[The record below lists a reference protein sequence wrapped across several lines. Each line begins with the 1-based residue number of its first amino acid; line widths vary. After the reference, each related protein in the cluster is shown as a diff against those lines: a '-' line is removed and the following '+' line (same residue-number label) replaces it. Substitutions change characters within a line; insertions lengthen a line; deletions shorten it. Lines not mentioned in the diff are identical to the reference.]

1 MVIAF
6 HVPWLSNNHLWQLY
20 CDSALLTHREAWW
33 GLGAAAQDQ
42 PAWMGSG
49 SWGGSKALATEE
61 GTASAAQWLDTAQLA
76 RNLGGLAL
84 GSLQGT

>member
-6 HVPWLSNNHLWQLY
+6 QVPWLSNNHLWQLY
-20 CDSALLTHREAWW
+20 CDSGLLTHGEAWW
-33 GLGAAAQDQ
+33 GLGAGAQDQ

-49 SWGGSKALATEE
+49 SWEQQGLATEE

-76 RNLGGLAL
+76 RNLGGLEL

>member
-49 SWGGSKALATEE
+49 SWG
-61 GTASAAQWLDTAQLA
+61 
-76 RNLGGLAL
+76 
-84 GSLQGT
+84 